1 MRKILYS
8 LVLASVVCGVSACSS
23 MKKTLGIENSSPDEF
38 MVTTRAP
45 LTLPPDYDLRPLTGN
60 PNASVAV
67 STPEAEFSKGEQAL
81 LSKLR

>member
-1 MRKILYS
+1 MRKILSS
-8 LVLASVVCGVSACSS
+8 LMLVVIVCSISACSS
-23 MKKTLGIENSSPDEF
+23 VKRTLGIENSSPDEF

-60 PNASVAV
+60 PNASAV
-67 STPEAEFSKGEQAL
+67 MTAPEAEFSKGEQAL